1 MSLELID
8 TRPTVANTLRRWGEL
23 AGMVL
28 VAGGGGTLIFVW
40 RPALSAV
47 PHETRVKLFRRLRL
61 LTLGGLAVVAVA
73 MGAELLA
80 RVTALTADGPGLPEA
95 LRDVV
100 LETQTGMLFLV
111 RTVLVVALGLLWYR
125 FTGAEVIRQ
134 RVL

>member
-1 MSLELID
+1 MSQDLID

-23 AGMVL
+23 AGMAL
-28 VAGGGGTLIFVW
+28 VAGGVGTLIFDW
-40 RPALSAV
+40 RLALSAV
-47 PHETRVKLFRRLRL
+47 SDETRVRLVRRLRL
-61 LTLGGLAVVAVA
+61 LTLSGLAAVAVA
-73 MGAELLA
+73 MGAEVLA

-100 LETQTGMLFLV
+100 FETQTGTLFLV
-111 RTVLVVALGLLWYR
+111 RTVLAVALGLLWYR